1 SLSQPV
7 SCRARAKTRA
17 EPRRQKSKDAIRG
30 MNEYDGMAA
39 SGKNAAMSKPQVCPD
54 TFDEPSRFGQEK

>member
-1 SLSQPV
+1 
-7 SCRARAKTRA
+7 
-17 EPRRQKSKDAIRG
+17 